1 MAGNADRSSLSKL
14 DGASNWRTWKMKVK
28 NLLLHKKLWGY
39 VTGEIQLADGANEA
53 ATATFNDNTQSVKTI
68 LVLALNDEPADLVIE
83 DESPID
89 VWKTLCDNYEKNTL
103 PGRLNIMR
111 KYYTLRMPEGA
122 SATRHVKEMEVTGRS
137 ARHDG

>member
-1 MAGNADRSSLSKL
+1 MVGNADRSSLSKL
-14 DGASNWRTWKMKVK
+14 DGASNGRTWKMKVK

-39 VTGEIQLADGANEA
+39 VTGEIQLADGANKA
-53 ATATFNDNTQSVKTI
+53 ATDNDNTQSAKTI

-89 VWKTLCDNYEKNTL
+89 VWKTLCDNYEEKHTARAPEHHEKILHIENAR
-103 PGRLNIMR
+103 GS
-111 KYYTLRMPEGA
+111 LRHPTCEGD
-122 SATRHVKEMEVTGRS
+122 EGTGRS